1 MGQVSAAPVV
11 GNSMGSFLPACPA
24 RPDPKQAWISKRAST
39 SRPTHRHDPTVSTH
53 DMQLSR
59 KQRTSPTTMYRKVPP
74 AHSLVG
80 CWLYPPAWA
89 WAHRGM
95 ASHVQKARIIVQ
107 ISLLVTAFSL
117 SLDKACSPVFSPHL
131 FQGSCLP
138 YAPLRLSRAVA
149 AAGSRTAH
157 HQHKQDANSR
167 PSPGLV
173 LVLLASPPPLLPSFP
188 AAWTLGARIQL
199 PSIQI
204 CAPHADTSSPMAN
217 HY

>member
-1 MGQVSAAPVV
+1 MTPQSRLTICNYPENSAPRPRQCTAKYLPPTAWLAA
-11 GNSMGSFLPACPA
+11 GSTRPPGHGPTAAWHPMSKKLGSLSKYPFSLP
-24 RPDPKQAWISKRAST
+24 
-39 SRPTHRHDPTVSTH
+39 H
-53 DMQLSR
+53 
-59 KQRTSPTTMYRKVPP
+59 
-74 AHSLVG
+74 
-80 CWLYPPAWA
+80 
-89 WAHRGM
+89 
-95 ASHVQKARIIVQ
+95 
-107 ISLLVTAFSL
+107 SL